1 MEIIIINSFYFLE
14 ASSFFVY
21 FYNNKKTSMDRLQ
34 PGNFYHIFHRG
45 KDRENIFR
53 EQRNYDFFYRRFLY
67 YTKQY
72 FEIYAY
78 CLMSNH
84 YHFVIRVKEI
94 PSSDES
100 VSSNLQAH
108 EKAIKNFLISYSKS
122 FNKW

>member
-1 MEIIIINSFYFLE
+1 
-14 ASSFFVY
+14 
-21 FYNNKKTSMDRLQ
+21 MDRLQ

-67 YTKQY
+67 YTKLY